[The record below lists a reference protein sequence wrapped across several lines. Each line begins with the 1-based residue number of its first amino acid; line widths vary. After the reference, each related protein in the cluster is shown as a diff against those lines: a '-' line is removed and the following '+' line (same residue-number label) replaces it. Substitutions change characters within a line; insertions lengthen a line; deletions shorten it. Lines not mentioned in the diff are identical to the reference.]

1 MIDIISKKDGPRK
14 EDVRLRKLIQENK
27 GTITAMADHFSM
39 GAYSA
44 SKQPAQ
50 QNSNTEQ
57 GKASY
62 FILSAHD
69 NAEPPKPYVR
79 VSLNGRVVIVDDRTS
94 KQMHFIGEVRHLNG
108 EKVFLLATEENKFFS
123 PADEDLMNALKELDH
138 LKLGA
143 QFDEDMLS
151 AKIHEVLGLEDI

>member
-14 EDVRLRKLIQENK
+14 EDVRLKKLIQENK

-39 GAYSA
+39 GSYSA
-44 SKQPAQ
+44 SQ
-50 QNSNTEQ
+50 QSAPQSSSNEP

-62 FILSAHD
+62 FILSANDHV
-69 NAEPPKPYVR
+69 EPPKPYVR

-94 KQMHFIGEVRHLNG
+94 KQMHFIGEVRYVNG

-123 PADEDLMNALKELDH
+123 PADEGLMSALKDIDHVKLD
-138 LKLGA
+138 A
-143 QFDEDMLS
+143 AFDEDMLS
-151 AKIHEVLGLEDI
+151 AKISETLGLEDI